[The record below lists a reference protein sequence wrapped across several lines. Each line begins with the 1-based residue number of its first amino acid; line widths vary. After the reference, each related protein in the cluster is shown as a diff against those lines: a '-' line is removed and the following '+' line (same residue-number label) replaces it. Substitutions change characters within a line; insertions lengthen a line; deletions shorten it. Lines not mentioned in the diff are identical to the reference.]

1 MTFQPLSAYSRID
14 QNRRA
19 TVGLLL
25 VFGVLLVPV
34 LAFLTAYLGVWL
46 LIYLLPDFTPRGW
59 ALAQFGAMSILL
71 GLTLW
76 RVFYLRD
83 TLAERLGA
91 VPVPPGEDA
100 DPGGLSQRLRN
111 LALGAGLPVPRLML
125 LDTPWPNALACG
137 PDPARATLILSR
149 GLIET
154 LGPRE
159 MDAVIAHQL
168 AHIAQGDT
176 RLASTLAAI
185 LATVRLP
192 APVYWLFVF
201 VAANSLALL
210 PGLMVETWTLQADL
224 VTQAMAGP
232 GGLFAGLTPN

>member
-91 VPVPPGEDA
+91 VPVPPGRMPIRA
-100 DPGGLSQRLRN
+100 GSASACAIWPWGRACLCPGSCSSIRPG
-111 LALGAGLPVPRLML
+111 PM
-125 LDTPWPNALACG
+125 PWPAG
-137 PDPARATLILSR
+137 RT
-149 GLIET
+149 
-154 LGPRE
+154 
-159 MDAVIAHQL
+159 
-168 AHIAQGDT
+168 
-176 RLASTLAAI
+176 
-185 LATVRLP
+185 LP
-192 APVYWLFVF
+192 APP
-201 VAANSLALL
+201 SSS
-210 PGLMVETWTLQADL
+210 
-224 VTQAMAGP
+224 AG
-232 GGLFAGLTPN
+232 A